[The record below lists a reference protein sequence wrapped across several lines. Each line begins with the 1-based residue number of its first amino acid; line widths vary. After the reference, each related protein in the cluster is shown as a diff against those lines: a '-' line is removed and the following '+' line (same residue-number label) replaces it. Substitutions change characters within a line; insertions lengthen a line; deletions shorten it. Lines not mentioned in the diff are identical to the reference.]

1 MHWPFA
7 RRCPCDPSL
16 GVVAMGTVCIG
27 KGTLWPPKGELT
39 TRFSLPQP
47 FLLTTRIIHE
57 ISHPL
62 LPCACGYTIVMHV
75 PQRFDFAVDVGGT
88 HIRVALYPAGE
99 IRPVAHRRIATQ
111 GSEPP
116 HERLAALLRDLWPS
130 QGTVRGIGVA
140 SPGPLDPYRG
150 VILATPNIP
159 QWRDFPLRA
168 YLEERFGVPVVV
180 DNDANAA
187 AVAEWRYGA
196 GRGHHHL
203 LYLTISTGI
212 GGGVIVADRLLR
224 GAAGL
229 AGELGHLTVLP
240 DGPLCGCGQRG
251 HLEALAS
258 GPAIA
263 RAAEAELD
271 RGTPSSLADLP
282 RPLTAAQVAQAAQ
295 AGDTL
300 ARAVFRRAAH
310 FLGRAIADYLHI
322 FNPTIVVLGGGV
334 VQAGAVLLEPLEEA
348 LRQGVMTPAYLQ
360 NLTLTTAQLGDD
372 VGLLG
377 ALALLR
383 ETLL

>member
-1 MHWPFA
+1 
-7 RRCPCDPSL
+7 
-16 GVVAMGTVCIG
+16 
-27 KGTLWPPKGELT
+27 
-39 TRFSLPQP
+39 
-47 FLLTTRIIHE
+47 
-57 ISHPL
+57 
-62 LPCACGYTIVMHV
+62 MHV

-88 HIRVALYPAGE
+88 HIRVALYPVGE
-99 IRPVAHRRIATQ
+99 TRPVAHRRIATQ
-111 GSEPP
+111 GPELP

-295 AGDTL
+295 AGDAL
-300 ARAVFRRAAH
+300 ARAVFQRAAH